1 MAVEKKTTKKA
12 PTKKAVAVKPV
23 APKAAA
29 KRASAS
35 AKVAAD
41 KPAKKAVAQKTSVS
55 QEKFYAMVSEAA
67 YFAAQNDGSRKGAV
81 EYWMD
86 AEAAVRA
93 KFDVA

>member
-12 PTKKAVAVKPV
+12 PAKKAVAITPA

-29 KRASAS
+29 K
-35 AKVAAD
+35 KTV
-41 KPAKKAVAQKTSVS
+41 AKKTVAKKTLVS

-67 YFAAQNDGSRKGAV
+67 YFAAQNDSNKKGAA
-81 EYWMD
+81 EYWVE